1 LTPPTLAAPDR
12 QNVNSGLPYII
23 SALINVMVRLHNRPL
38 AMRQAPMYRQGI
50 VVYLAIDANLLH
62 FGATTAKTGLTL
74 YVSIDIIVA

>member
-1 LTPPTLAAPDR
+1 
-12 QNVNSGLPYII
+12 
-23 SALINVMVRLHNRPL
+23 
-38 AMRQAPMYRQGI
+38 MRQAPMYRQGI